1 MISIWMIVGEAIGWL
16 VLLLIAIIMAGILVS
31 VLANVY
37 LRIQI
42 RKATSLP
49 HLDMTEIQAIITANT
64 RRVGILHPLSNEY
77 FNNGYRRGVS
87 DTLRVIR
94 EQLGETNN
102 G

>member
-1 MISIWMIVGEAIGWL
+1 MISIWMIVGEALGWL

-31 VLANVY
+31 VVANVY

-49 HLDMTEIQAIITANT
+49 HLDMTEIQAIIMANSHT
-64 RRVGILHPLSNEY
+64 SETLHPVSNEH
-77 FNNGYRRGVS
+77 FNNGYRRGVY
-87 DTLRVIR
+87 DTVRVIS

>member
-1 MISIWMIVGEAIGWL
+1 MISIWMIVGEALGWL

-31 VLANVY
+31 VVAHVY

-49 HLDMTEIQAIITANT
+49 HLDMTEIQAILMANT
-64 RRVGILHPLSNEY
+64 RRVGTLHPVGNEH
-77 FNNGYRRGVS
+77 FNRGYRCGVY
-87 DTLRVIR
+87 DTIRVIR

>member
-1 MISIWMIVGEAIGWL
+1 MISIWMIVGEALGWL

-31 VLANVY
+31 VVANVY
-37 LRIQI
+37 LRIKV

-49 HLDMTEIQAIITANT
+49 HLNMAEIQAIVMANT
-64 RRVGILHPLSNEY
+64 RRVGTLHPAGNEH
-77 FNNGYRRGVS
+77 FNNGYRRGVY
-87 DTLRVIR
+87 DTIRVIR

>member
-16 VLLLIAIIMAGILVS
+16 VLLLIAIIMAGILVA
-31 VLANVY
+31 VVARVY
-37 LRIQI
+37 LWIKI
-42 RKATSLP
+42 RKATTLP

-64 RRVGILHPLSNEY
+64 RRVGTLHPVGNEH
-77 FNNGYRRGVS
+77 FNNGYRRGVY
-87 DTLRVIR
+87 DTVRVIR